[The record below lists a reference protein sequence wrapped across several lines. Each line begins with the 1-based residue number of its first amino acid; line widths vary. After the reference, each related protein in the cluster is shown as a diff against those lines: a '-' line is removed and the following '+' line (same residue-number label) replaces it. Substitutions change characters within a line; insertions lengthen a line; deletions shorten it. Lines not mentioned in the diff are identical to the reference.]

1 MKRARPFLA
10 VLLAFAPAAL
20 AISTPPV
27 ALAQS
32 SAPPLPPAKRGAAP
46 LAKVQQQ
53 PLPPLP
59 TGSIN
64 QRPPQ
69 PLANVSML
77 HIDMLPLQGDADK
90 CGLEF
95 KPLQTAAVYPIAASA
110 RLKVG
115 QGTLTHMHVRLSA
128 VFVSRLDHC
137 ILHTDVRVS
146 SLQQVELQ
154 HSKVAM
160 PAYVPLWEKTDI
172 RLAPRG
178 MAQRVAVDRLRQIS
192 EQLLIDW
199 AGQN

>member
-10 VLLAFAPAAL
+10 VLLALTPAAL
-20 AISTPPV
+20 AISKPS
-27 ALAQS
+27 AGLAQS
-32 SAPPLPPAKRGAAP
+32 SGPPLPSAKRGAP

-59 TGSIN
+59 TGSIA

-69 PLANVSML
+69 PLANVAML

-95 KPLQTAAVYPIAASA
+95 KPLQTAAVYPVAASA

-178 MAQRVAVDRLRQIS
+178 MAQRVAVDRVRQIS

>member
-10 VLLAFAPAAL
+10 VMLAFTPAAL
-20 AISTPPV
+20 AIWAPS
-27 ALAQS
+27 AGLAQS
-32 SAPPLPPAKRGAAP
+32 SGPPLPKKRGAP
-46 LAKVQQQ
+46 LAKVQQA
-53 PLPPLP
+53 PLPPVI
-59 TGSIN
+59 TGAVN
-64 QRPPQ
+64 QRQPQ
-69 PLANVSML
+69 PLANVSVL
-77 HIDMLPLQGDADK
+77 HIEMLPLQGDADK

-95 KPLQTAAVYPIAASA
+95 KPLQTAAVYPVAASA

-115 QGTLTHMHVRLSA
+115 QATLTHMHVRMSA

-172 RLAPRG
+172 RLAPRA
-178 MAQRVAVDRLRQIS
+178 MTQRVAVDRVRQIS
-192 EQLLIDW
+192 EQLLID
-199 AGQN
+199 